1 MHVSKSDHENCSRTG
16 EKKRVVHHENDA
28 VEGKKTPLPEGT
40 LNLHNM
46 SAGLLIAR
54 DGHLRPNTLIQP
66 ESALARIR
74 KKFRLLRNRT

>member
-1 MHVSKSDHENCSRTG
+1 M
-16 EKKRVVHHENDA
+16 
-28 VEGKKTPLPEGT
+28 PLPEGT
-40 LNLHNM
+40 LNPHNM

-54 DGHLRPNTLIQP
+54 DGHLRLNTLIQP